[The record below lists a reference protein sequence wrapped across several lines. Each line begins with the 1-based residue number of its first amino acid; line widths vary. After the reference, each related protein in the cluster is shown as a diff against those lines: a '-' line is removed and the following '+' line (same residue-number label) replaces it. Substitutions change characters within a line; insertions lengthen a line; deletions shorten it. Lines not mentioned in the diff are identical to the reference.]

1 MSKTIL
7 ITGATDGIGLV
18 TARKLRSDGHT
29 LLLHGRNEAKLEA
42 AKAGILDIPGS
53 GDVLTFR
60 ADFSRLEEVARLVR
74 EVTSSVSELDVLINN
89 AGILRTPNEV
99 TEDGLDIRFVVN
111 LLAPCLLTRGLL
123 SVMSS
128 DGRVVNLSSAAQAPV
143 ELQALEG
150 RKRLSA
156 MDAYAQSKLALTMW
170 TRQTASELG
179 PQGPAIIA
187 VNPGSLLASK
197 MVKEGFGVAGSDL
210 GIGADIL
217 IRASLSE
224 DFSQASGRYFDNDS
238 GHFSDPHPDGLN
250 DQKVSQLMDA
260 VDGMLLKYS

>member
-170 TRQTASELG
+170 TRQRAWTTGSCNHRRQSGIAARQQDG
-179 PQGPAIIA
+179 QGRFRCRRKRSGNWGGYPD
-187 VNPGSLLASK
+187 PGFPVRRLQSGLWSL
-197 MVKEGFGVAGSDL
+197 F
-210 GIGADIL
+210 
-217 IRASLSE
+217 R
-224 DFSQASGRYFDNDS
+224 Q
-238 GHFSDPHPDGLN
+238 
-250 DQKVSQLMDA
+250 
-260 VDGMLLKYS
+260 